1 VPAAVAQRLLALG
14 AVALL
19 AGLIAL
25 AVIERRSS
33 DASAGPAAVGAI
45 APGGGWYTALAA
57 SRGPAGDAERT
68 TCGLILTS
76 RSLGVSHP
84 VLPCGAKLLVRFG
97 GQTVLTEVIDN
108 RLKSAG
114 RQFEL
119 TERLAVLLGID
130 GTQQIDWR
138 FAERPTS

>member
-1 VPAAVAQRLLALG
+1 MPAALVQRLLALG

-33 DASAGPAAVGAI
+33 DASASPAPVGAI
-45 APGGGWYTALAA
+45 APGGGWYSALAA

-76 RSLGVSHP
+76 KSLGVSHP
-84 VLPCGAKLLVRFG
+84 VLPCGAKLLIRFA

-108 RLKSAG
+108 KLKSGG

-119 TERLAVLLGID
+119 TEGLAVLLGID

>member
-25 AVIERRSS
+25 AVIERRSD
-33 DASAGPAAVGAI
+33 DAGATPVPVGAV
-45 APGGGWYTALAA
+45 APGSGWYSALAA

-68 TCGLILTS
+68 TCGLILTGK
-76 RSLGVSHP
+76 SLGVSHP
-84 VLPCGAKLLVRFG
+84 VLPCGAKLLLRFG

-108 RLKSAG
+108 KLKSGG

-119 TERLAVLLGID
+119 TERLAQMLGID

-138 FAERPTS
+138 FAERPAS

>member
-19 AGLIAL
+19 AGVVAL
-25 AVIERRSS
+25 AVVERRTGE
-33 DASAGPAAVGAI
+33 ASATPAPVGAV
-45 APGGGWYTALAA
+45 APGGGWYSALAA

-68 TCGLILTS
+68 SCGLILTTS
-76 RSLGVSHP
+76 SLGVSHP
-84 VLPCGAKLLVRFG
+84 VLPCGAKLLIRFH

-108 RLKSAG
+108 RMKSAG

-119 TERLAVLLGID
+119 TEGLAFMLGLD

-138 FAERPTS
+138 FAERPAS

>member
-25 AVIERRSS
+25 AVIERRSV
-33 DASAGPAAVGAI
+33 DASATPVPVGAV
-45 APGGGWYTALAA
+45 APGGGWYSALAA

-68 TCGLILTS
+68 TCGLILTGK
-76 RSLGVSHP
+76 SLGVSHP
-84 VLPCGAKLLVRFG
+84 VLPCGAKLLIRFG

-108 RLKSAG
+108 KLKSGG

-119 TERLAVLLGID
+119 TEQLAQMLGID